1 MFQNAKLSGCNNSAY
16 IVQSSKFI
24 PQVKVL
30 KVIISFVTIPDFF
43 CRTINFS
50 KNLHVHH
57 LIFGL

>member
-1 MFQNAKLSGCNNSAY
+1 MFQNAKLSGSSNSAY

-43 CRTINFS
+43 VA
-50 KNLHVHH
+50 L
-57 LIFGL
+57 